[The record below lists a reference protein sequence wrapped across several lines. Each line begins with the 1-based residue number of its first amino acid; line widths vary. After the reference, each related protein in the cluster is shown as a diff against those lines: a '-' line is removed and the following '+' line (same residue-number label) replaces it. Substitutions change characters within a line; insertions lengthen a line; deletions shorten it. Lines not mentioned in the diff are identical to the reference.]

1 VRFQPLFI
9 CRMKSGVIAPQG
21 STNRVVLG
29 CVSGTVLQYDFSIA
43 HQADC
48 IPLLAGIEYKA
59 CYK

>member
-1 VRFQPLFI
+1 
-9 CRMKSGVIAPQG
+9 MKSGVIAPQG